1 MDLVVIY
8 EWGRNIAA
16 ILAVLSV
23 GAGGIW
29 AYLRK
34 AKTVADGIVADE
46 WKELAEVRG
55 QTIDDIQKRV
65 EDLEARI
72 AHLEG
77 AYQAL
82 QALKAS
88 EIADE
93 VVNRLDGRYIST
105 HGDPPEL

>member
-1 MDLVVIY
+1 MDPQI
-8 EWGRNIAA
+8 IAA
-16 ILAVLSV
+16 VIAALGAA
-23 GAGGIW
+23 AGGLW
-29 AYLRK
+29 AYNKR
-34 AKTVADGIVADE
+34 AKGIVTEE

-55 QTIDDIQKRV
+55 QTVDDLEKRV
-65 EDLEARI
+65 ESLENRI

-93 VVNRLDGRYIST
+93 VVARLDNR
-105 HGDPPEL
+105 